1 MAEETLSPEDERQM
15 HFRKIDAEIAKIFTE
30 NERTRAETIKIQAE
44 AKWYPFLAVAGVLG
58 AAIGVVK
65 LFM

>member
-1 MAEETLSPEDERQM
+1 MEALQERK
-15 HFRKIDAEIAKIFTE
+15 FEAEIAKLM
-30 NERTRAETIKIQAE
+30 AETVKIQAE
-44 AKWYPFLAVAGVLG
+44 AKWYPFVATAALFA